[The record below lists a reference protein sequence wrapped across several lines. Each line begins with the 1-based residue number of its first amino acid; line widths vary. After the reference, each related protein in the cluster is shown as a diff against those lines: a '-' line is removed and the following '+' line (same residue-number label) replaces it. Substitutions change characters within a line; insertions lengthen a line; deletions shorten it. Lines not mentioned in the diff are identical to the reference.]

1 MENVFSPQELLK
13 IAVGVEEN
21 GKSLYEILE
30 NKAKDEKIKAIW
42 KYLKEQEEIHR
53 QIFKQMLDDVGSY
66 IVYEFSPGEYDA
78 YLKAIA
84 SSYIFTQELIK
95 KKIKELFNS
104 ELEAVDFGIY
114 IEKESILALSA
125 LKEYITS
132 DKKAVLNKIIAE
144 ERKHLVCLTSL
155 KHDVLK

>member
-1 MENVFSPQELLK
+1 MENTFSPQELLK
-13 IAVGVEEN
+13 IAIGVEEN
-21 GKSLYEILE
+21 GKNLYETLE
-30 NKAKDEKIKAIW
+30 NKAKSEKIKAIW

-53 QIFKQMLDDVGSY
+53 QIFKQMLDDVDNY

-84 SSYIFTQELIK
+84 SSYIFTKGLIE
-95 KKIKELFNS
+95 KKITELFNS

-132 DKKAVLNKIIAE
+132 DKKSVLNKIIAE
-144 ERKHLVCLTSL
+144 ERKHLVSLTDL
-155 KHDVLK
+155 KQDILK